1 MWIDFTILNL
11 QKGNILSKFVLN
23 FQLHNAMDNTLI
35 LSPDGKVLEGVRD
48 ESITSVIVPDGVT
61 EIGWGAFEGCTSLTS
76 IDIPNS
82 VTKIGHGAFKGC
94 TSLTSIDIPDS
105 VTEIGD
111 GAFLRCTS
119 LKKIVVSPDNPI
131 FYVRDGVLYEKIN
144 EHQTKLKYV
153 TTACSKKRLD
163 ENVSIIAE
171 HAFSDAKGL
180 EIIVL
185 DGVMKIERNAFC
197 HHESCCCSAIKEI
210 HCRTK
215 EEIEKMDISETAFNE
230 YFYNNCVLYVPSGT
244 RWSYRHH
251 PVWGKFKNIEIEK
264 L

>member
-1 MWIDFTILNL
+1 MYLIDLLGTKVILYP
-11 QKGNILSKFVLN
+11 QSYKRIFVHLT
-23 FQLHNAMDNTLI
+23 FA
-35 LSPDGKVLEGVRD
+35 R
-48 ESITSVIVPDGVT
+48 
-61 EIGWGAFEGCTSLTS
+61 CTSL
-76 IDIPNS
+76 
-82 VTKIGHGAFKGC
+82 A
-94 TSLTSIDIPDS
+94 SIDIPDS

-131 FYVRDGVLYEKIN
+131 FYVRDGVLYERIN
-144 EHQTKLKYV
+144 DHQTILKYV
-153 TTACSKKRLD
+153 TTEYCKKRLD
-163 ENVSIIAE
+163 VNVKIIAIC
-171 HAFSDAKGL
+171 AFSDAKGL
-180 EIIVL
+180 EIVVL
-185 DGVMKIERNAFC
+185 DGVTKIERYAF
-197 HHESCCCSAIKEI
+197 SYCSAIKEI

-215 EEIEKMDISETAFNE
+215 EDIEKMDISEIAFNE